1 MIISCPNCNKQ
12 FKIEPSLIPD
22 NGRDVKCGSC
32 DHVWFYKL
40 EDKTEDNTREPLPL
54 SDDFVDKKIE
64 NKIDSKIIENNNEPN
79 GTSSHKNID
88 DKKDKSEDEIVEKQI
103 PVKNKIKKN
112 TSSKFFSY
120 LVVSIIS
127 FVALIIL
134 IDTLKVPLINVF
146 PGLEIILFNLF
157 EILKDIKLFIIDLY

>member
-12 FKIEPSLIPD
+12 FKIDPSLIPD

-32 DHVWFYKL
+32 DHVWFYKI
-40 EDKTEDNTREPLPL
+40 EDNKTEPLPL
-54 SDDFVDKKIE
+54 SDNFTDKKIE
-64 NKIDSKIIENNNEPN
+64 DEIEDKIVENTNKPN
-79 GTSSHKNID
+79 DVSILKGVD
-88 DKKDKSEDEIVEKQI
+88 DKIHEKQI

-112 TSSKFFSY
+112 TSGKFFSY

-127 FVALIIL
+127 FAALIIL

>member
-12 FKIEPSLIPD
+12 FKINPSLIPD

-32 DHVWFYKL
+32 DYVWFYKI
-40 EDKTEDNTREPLPL
+40 EDNKIEPLPL
-54 SDDFVDKKIE
+54 SDDFADKEIEDEIDNKIE
-64 NKIDSKIIENNNEPN
+64 ENINESNNV
-79 GTSSHKNID
+79 SLQKDID
-88 DKKDKSEDEIVEKQI
+88 DKNDK

-112 TSSKFFSY
+112 TSGKFFSY
-120 LVVSIIS
+120 LMVSIIS

-146 PGLEIILFNLF
+146 PGLEILLFNLF

>member
-1 MIISCPNCNKQ
+1 MIISCHNCNKQ
-12 FKIEPSLIPD
+12 FKINPSLIPD

-32 DHVWFYKL
+32 DHVWFYKI
-40 EDKTEDNTREPLPL
+40 EDNKTEPLPL
-54 SDDFVDKKIE
+54 SDNYTDKKIE
-64 NKIDSKIIENNNEPN
+64 DEIDNKIVESINEPN
-79 GTSSHKNID
+79 NESIPKDID
-88 DKKDKSEDEIVEKQI
+88 DKIHEKQI

-134 IDTLKVPLINVF
+134 IDTLKVPLINIF
-146 PGLEIILFNLF
+146 PGLEILLFNLF

>member
-1 MIISCPNCNKQ
+1 MIISCSNCNKQ
-12 FKIEPSLIPD
+12 FKINPSLIPD

-32 DHVWFYKL
+32 NHIWFYKL
-40 EDKTEDNTREPLPL
+40 EDNKTELPPLIDN
-54 SDDFVDKKIE
+54 FVDKKIE
-64 NKIDSKIIENNNEPN
+64 DVIDNKIVDDINKPN
-79 GTSSHKNID
+79 DVSLEKEID
-88 DKKDKSEDEIVEKQI
+88 DRIDKIEDKIPEKQK
-103 PVKNKIKKN
+103 PLKNKIKKN
-112 TSSKFFSY
+112 TSGKFFSY

-146 PGLEIILFNLF
+146 PGLEILLFNLF

>member
-12 FKIEPSLIPD
+12 FKINPSLIPD

-32 DHVWFYKL
+32 NHIWFYKI
-40 EDKTEDNTREPLPL
+40 EYNKKEPLPL
-54 SDDFVDKKIE
+54 SDNFTDKKIE
-64 NKIDSKIIENNNEPN
+64 DEIDNKIVESINETNNESIPN
-79 GTSSHKNID
+79 DID
-88 DKKDKSEDEIVEKQI
+88 DKIYEKQI

-112 TSSKFFSY
+112 TSGKFFSY

-146 PGLEIILFNLF
+146 PSLEILLFNLF

>member
-1 MIISCPNCNKQ
+1 MIISCSNCNKQ
-12 FKIEPSLIPD
+12 FKINPSLIPD

-32 DHVWFYKL
+32 DHVWFYKI
-40 EDKTEDNTREPLPL
+40 EDDKTDSLPL
-54 SDDFVDKKIE
+54 SDNFADKKIE
-64 NKIDSKIIENNNEPN
+64 DVIDNKIVDDINKPN
-79 GTSSHKNID
+79 DVSLEKEID
-88 DKKDKSEDEIVEKQI
+88 DRIDKIEDKIPEKQK

-112 TSSKFFSY
+112 TSGKFFSY
-120 LVVSIIS
+120 LLVSIIS

-146 PGLEIILFNLF
+146 PGLEILLFNLF

>member
-1 MIISCPNCNKQ
+1 MIISCSNCNKQ
-12 FKIEPSLIPD
+12 FKINPSLIPD
-22 NGRDVKCGSC
+22 NGRDVKCGLC
-32 DHVWFYKL
+32 DHVWFYKIDD
-40 EDKTEDNTREPLPL
+40 DKTDPLPL
-54 SDDFVDKKIE
+54 SDNFTNKKIGDE
-64 NKIDSKIIENNNEPN
+64 IDNKIVENTNVPNDVSKP
-79 GTSSHKNID
+79 KDKD
-88 DKKDKSEDEIVEKQI
+88 DKNHEKQI

-112 TSSKFFSY
+112 TSGKFFSY

-146 PGLEIILFNLF
+146 PGLEILLFNLF

>member
-12 FKIEPSLIPD
+12 FKIDPSLIPD

-32 DHVWFYKL
+32 NHIWFYKI
-40 EDKTEDNTREPLPL
+40 EYNKKEPLPL
-54 SDDFVDKKIE
+54 SDNFTDKKIE
-64 NKIDSKIIENNNEPN
+64 DEIDNKIVESINETNNESIPN
-79 GTSSHKNID
+79 DID
-88 DKKDKSEDEIVEKQI
+88 DKIHEKQI

-112 TSSKFFSY
+112 TSGKFFSY

-127 FVALIIL
+127 FAALIIL

-146 PGLEIILFNLF
+146 PGLEILLFNLF

>member
-12 FKIEPSLIPD
+12 FKINPSLIPD

-32 DHVWFYKL
+32 DHVWFYKI
-40 EDKTEDNTREPLPL
+40 EDNKIEPLPL
-54 SDDFVDKKIE
+54 SDDFADKEIEDEIDNKIE
-64 NKIDSKIIENNNEPN
+64 ENINESN
-79 GTSSHKNID
+79 DVSLKKDID
-88 DKKDKSEDEIVEKQI
+88 DKNDKLE
-103 PVKNKIKKN
+103 KNKIKKN
-112 TSSKFFSY
+112 TSGKFFSY

-146 PGLEIILFNLF
+146 PGLEILLFNLF

>member
-12 FKIEPSLIPD
+12 FKINPSLIPD

-32 DHVWFYKL
+32 DHVWFYKI
-40 EDKTEDNTREPLPL
+40 EDNKIEPLPL
-54 SDDFVDKKIE
+54 SDDFADKEIEDEIDNKIE
-64 NKIDSKIIENNNEPN
+64 ENINESNNV
-79 GTSSHKNID
+79 SLQKDID
-88 DKKDKSEDEIVEKQI
+88 DKNDK

-112 TSSKFFSY
+112 TSGKFFSY
-120 LVVSIIS
+120 LMVSIIS

-146 PGLEIILFNLF
+146 PGLEILLFNLF

>member
-12 FKIEPSLIPD
+12 FKIDPSLIPE
-22 NGRDVKCGSC
+22 NGRDLKCGSC
-32 DHVWFYKL
+32 DHVWFYKI
-40 EDKTEDNTREPLPL
+40 EDKKTEPLSL
-54 SDDFVDKKIE
+54 RDDFANKEIEDEIDNKIE
-64 NKIDSKIIENNNEPN
+64 ENINESN
-79 GTSSHKNID
+79 DVSLQKDID
-88 DKKDKSEDEIVEKQI
+88 DKNDK

-112 TSSKFFSY
+112 TSGKFFSY

-146 PGLEIILFNLF
+146 PGLEILLFNLF